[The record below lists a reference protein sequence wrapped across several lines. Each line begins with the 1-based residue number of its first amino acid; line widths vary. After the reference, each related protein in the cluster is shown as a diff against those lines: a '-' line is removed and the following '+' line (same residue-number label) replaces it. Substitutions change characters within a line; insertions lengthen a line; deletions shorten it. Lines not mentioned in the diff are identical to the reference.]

1 MTMKKT
7 SSEKFH
13 VFVGY
18 EAVGLIY
25 LGHADPT
32 GQAPGLR
39 GRRLAHGSRPWCTGA
54 AVFLVPVLPKELTS
68 KLLMLLLLAI

>member
-1 MTMKKT
+1 MRMKKT
-7 SSEKFH
+7 SSEMFH
-13 VFVGY
+13 EFVGY

-25 LGHADPT
+25 LGHANPT

-39 GRRLAHGSRPWCTGA
+39 GRRLAHRSRPWCTGA
-54 AVFLVPVLPKELTS
+54 AVLLVPVLPKELTS